1 MSTRC
6 KTRRSKPPTEPADGH
21 LPAEALDVGPPG
33 ARSWCPGREAWG
45 EVVGPQKGFGI
56 PTLRTVRAFAVEALA
71 VGRPTRQ
78 QELTESN
85 EMKQG
90 QASRTAEY
98 MALFRALES
107 TLAADLRLFEDRF
120 ATAFLAPRFRA
131 VVGLSRIPL
140 IGALVRAYIDR
151 RWPGA
156 RTSAVAR
163 TRFIDDA
170 VETALR
176 AGIQQVVILG
186 AGFDAR
192 AYRLAAL
199 TRVAVFEVDHP
210 STSAA
215 KRKVLA
221 TALSLAPD
229 HVQFIPVDFNSESW
243 QSAVTSAGYDP
254 CRRTLFIW
262 EGVTN
267 YLTEDAVDGTLRWCA
282 SSAAGSRVLFT
293 YVHRRVLDTPQAFE
307 GTEKLFATL
316 RAAGERWTFG
326 LDPSELSRFLAQR
339 GLVLQE
345 DVGASDYRARYFGQ
359 AATRMPGYEFYR
371 IAVARVPG
379 QSSEDT
385 DAAEQMV
392 AAAGA
397 PRRL

>member
-1 MSTRC
+1 MR
-6 KTRRSKPPTEPADGH
+6 E
-21 LPAEALDVGPPG
+21 
-33 ARSWCPGREAWG
+33 GR
-45 EVVGPQKGFGI
+45 
-56 PTLRTVRAFAVEALA
+56 
-71 VGRPTRQ
+71 
-78 QELTESN
+78 
-85 EMKQG
+85 
-90 QASRTAEY
+90 ASRTAEY

-107 TLAADLRLFEDRF
+107 TLAADRRLFEDRF
-120 ATAFLAPRFRA
+120 ATAFVAPRFRV

-170 VETALR
+170 VEAALS

-192 AYRLAAL
+192 AYRIAAL
-199 TRVAVFEVDHP
+199 ARVAVFEIDHP

-215 KRKVLA
+215 KRTVVA
-221 TALSLAPD
+221 TALTSAPR

-243 QSAVTSAGYDP
+243 QSTVTSAGYDP
-254 CRRTLFIW
+254 GRRTLFIW

-267 YLTEDAVDGTLRWCA
+267 YLTQDAVDGTLRWCA
-282 SSAAGSRVLFT
+282 GAAAGSRVLFT

-316 RAAGERWTFG
+316 GAAGERWTFG
-326 LDPSELSRFLAQR
+326 LEPSELSSFLAHR
-339 GLVLQE
+339 GLVLEE

-359 AATRMPGYEFYR
+359 AATHMSGYEFYR

-379 QSSEDT
+379 PSSEDA
-385 DAAEQMV
+385 DAAQQM
-392 AAAGA
+392 AAADGA
-397 PRRL
+397 SRRH